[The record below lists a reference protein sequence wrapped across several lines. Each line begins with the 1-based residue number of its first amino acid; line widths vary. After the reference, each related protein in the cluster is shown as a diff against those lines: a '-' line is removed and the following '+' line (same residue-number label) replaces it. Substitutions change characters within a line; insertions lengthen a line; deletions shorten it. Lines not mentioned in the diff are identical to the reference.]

1 MSFVDI
7 LPLEIVHEILCRCID
22 ESDFIDDW
30 LGRPSGTSLKRLP
43 NYPTSFL
50 GVCKPW
56 AEAALACP
64 QLWSSIPIRI
74 GEELGRRRQYTPY
87 YPPLPVIEAW
97 IRWSSPTGAPLAISI
112 RPLVVADTSTPR
124 YASSVIRLI
133 KNVLLPHHGRWWKIA
148 FHLSGSFGHSPS
160 ALETIAVHAKG
171 FPALEHVSLV
181 GQLERGRLVQFLNNV
196 PSLNS
201 LHIVPSGPRNAPS
214 TLDPASLGS
223 SVPWNHIRSIRLGEF
238 EGRDHDAESALV
250 LIHGCPRLEAL
261 QIPMQRPDN
270 PSLENMDLSVK
281 RHDLLRELSL
291 EGSSRRQCIVFF
303 QHLALPNLKS
313 VALNFTDGFG
323 EHDIVRSTAE
333 SFRDFVSRSRCVI
346 NEFTY
351 RRLVPCFGKR
361 TQPDP
366 SHIVLPFLPI
376 ISPSVTQLFV
386 EIGKQEA
393 DDIINDLTR
402 LESPP
407 GGNVNPSV
415 CPLLRHLTLILWAP
429 DAMSQP
435 ARLFHFIRSRWLV
448 PTGRDA
454 GFAELQTAALEINVE
469 ENPLPMLGFRLPAS
483 ESCKV
488 EPTAE
493 SIREF
498 HRHLGGLVYSLT
510 GPTCRGIRLTIVEGD
525 RVQSSQT
532 FGVV

>member
-7 LPLEIVHEILCRCID
+7 LPLEIVHEILSRCID

-30 LGRPSGTSLKRLP
+30 PGRPSGTSLKGLP

-50 GVCKPW
+50 GVCKTW

-64 QLWSSIPIRI
+64 KLWSSIPIRI

-87 YPPLPVIEAW
+87 YPPLRVIEAW
-97 IRWSSPTGAPLAISI
+97 IRWSSPTRAPLAISI
-112 RPLVVADTSTPR
+112 RPLVVADAATPR

-133 KNVLLPHHGRWWKIA
+133 EDVLLPHHGRWWKIA
-148 FHLSGSFGHSPS
+148 FWLSFGHLPS

-181 GQLERGRLVQFLNNV
+181 GQLERRRLVQFLNNV

-223 SVPWNHIRSIRLGEF
+223 TVPWNYIRSIRLGEF

-250 LIHGCPRLEAL
+250 LMRGCPRLEAL
-261 QIPMQRPDN
+261 QIPMQRPGN
-270 PSLENMDLSVK
+270 PSLENMNLPVT

-303 QHLALPNLKS
+303 QHLTLPNLKS

-323 EHDIVRSTAE
+323 EHDMVRSTAE
-333 SFRDFVSRSRCVI
+333 SFRDFVSRSRCVLD
-346 NEFTY
+346 EFTY

-361 TQPDP
+361 TQPHP
-366 SHIVLPFLPI
+366 SHLVLPFLPI
-376 ISPSVTQLFV
+376 VSPSVTRLFV
-386 EIGKQEA
+386 EIGRQEA
-393 DDIINDLTR
+393 DDFINDLTHLASR
-402 LESPP
+402 P
-407 GGNVNPSV
+407 GGDLNLSV
-415 CPLLRHLTLILWAP
+415 CPLLRHLTLIIWAP
-429 DAMSQP
+429 DAVSQS
-435 ARLFHFIRSRWLV
+435 ARLFRFIRSRWLK
-448 PTGRDA
+448 PAGRDT
-454 GFAELQTAALEINVE
+454 GFAELQTALLEIDIE
-469 ENPLPMLGFRLPAS
+469 ENSLPRLGFHLLAS
-483 ESCKV
+483 ESNV
-488 EPTAE
+488 VHSAE

-498 HRHLGGLVYSLT
+498 HRHLGGLVYGLT
-510 GPTCRGIRLTIVEGD
+510 GPTCRGIQLTIVEGD
-525 RVQSSQT
+525 RVQSSRS